1 MVFRMCW
8 FQIWHWFSKI
18 STQIHK
24 CGYFVSKSI
33 NFLILTKFCLYPI
46 SNSWFQTWHLFSK
59 ISNSNPQIWTFWP
72 KSIINFFIST
82 KFYLNA
88 ILKVLISNLTCAFCG
103 SWQPS
108 AQVTRTNSM
117 SPFCNLF
124 GKRFF
129 ENALKIM
136 ASIFSFLKVVIAN
149 IAFKKI

>member
-18 STQIHK
+18 WTQIHK

-33 NFLILTKFCLYPI
+33 NFLILTKFCLYP
-46 SNSWFQTWHLFSK
+46 